1 MNYSELFNVFY
12 SNLPE
17 SVKISILD
25 KIPSDIIIEDLNES
39 SSEIGTYVELLD
51 TLAYSSVSEATVEG
65 IIDEVFSGLSA
76 DVTEEILEAYV
87 REKAVQYIEEAIAHG
102 TDAIG
107 LAGMKRER
115 AEREAKAQKVQARRE
130 AINNAVGNTVTRA
143 RELKDR
149 AVTGARQTAERIGQK
164 ANDIRNTMA
173 NKAGEVKNKAVS
185 GIKNAVGKVRDYV
198 KKATEPSA
206 KDYVN
211 AIGKKALENEKTEL
225 KVKPGSYADRY
236 AKAMKKHEET
246 YGKLNKPKKEVKAET
261 PKVEVAKA
269 KAEKAKKPKKEV
281 KAENSKVEV
290 AKAKAEK
297 AKKEVKAETPK
308 VETKKEEKPKKEVAK
323 AKAEKV
329 KKPKKEV
336 KAENPKVE
344 TKKEEKPK
352 VEVAKAEEV
361 KKEKEVK
368 AETPKVET
376 KKEESTEKSSKS
388 PIKVK
393 NVYKAHGDLKPSEE
407 AKIKAESK
415 KEKEVKAE
423 TPKVEAKKE
432 EISKAE
438 TPKVEAKKEDAV
450 DKLINSPSG
459 AKRTREQM
467 EKIYDVK
474 NRNKEQQD
482 IKRLKDDI
490 KMLGIEIDGA
500 EGKPSMASVRQ
511 EKMKKRDE
519 LRKKLQELQSTQTN
533 EAISNLACLLVKT
546 NISESC
552 FVEVMKITNPI
563 NNRKLKF
570 QEIASKLT
578 N

>member
-1 MNYSELFNVFY
+1 MNYNELFNVFY

-17 SVKISILD
+17 SVKVSILD
-25 KIPSDIIIEDLNES
+25 KIPSDFITEELNES
-39 SSEIGTYVELLD
+39 SSEIGAYIELLD
-51 TLAYSSVSEATVEG
+51 TLAYSSVSEATVES

-76 DVTEEILEAYV
+76 DVTEKILEAYV
-87 REKAVQYIEEAIAHG
+87 REKAIQYIEEAIAHG

-130 AINNAVGNTVTRA
+130 AINNAIGNTVTRA

-149 AVTGARQTAERIGQK
+149 AVTGARQTAEKIGQK

-198 KKATEPSA
+198 KKTTEPSA

-225 KVKPGSYADRY
+225 KVKHGSYADRY

-261 PKVEVAKA
+261 PKVEIAKA
-269 KAEKAKKPKKEV
+269 KAEKPKKEV
-281 KAENSKVEV
+281 KTETPKVET
-290 AKAKAEK
+290 
-297 AKKEVKAETPK
+297 KKEVKAETPK
-308 VETKKEEKPKKEVAK
+308 VEVAK
-323 AKAEKV
+323 VKAEKV
-329 KKPKKEV
+329 KKPKKEA
-336 KAENPKVE
+336 KAETSKVE

-352 VEVAKAEEV
+352 VEVAKVKAEKV
-361 KKEKEVK
+361 KKPKKEVK
-368 AETPKVET
+368 AETSKVET
-376 KKEESTEKSSKS
+376 KKEESIEKSSKS

-423 TPKVEAKKE
+423 TPKVETKKE
-432 EISKAE
+432 EKPKVETKKEEKPKAE
-438 TPKVEAKKEDAV
+438 TPKVEAKKEDVV
-450 DKLINSPSG
+450 DKLINSSSG
-459 AKRTREQM
+459 VKRTREQM
-467 EKIYDVK
+467 EKIYNAK

-552 FVEVMKITNPI
+552 FVEVMKITNSI

>member
-1 MNYSELFNVFY
+1 MNYNELFNVFY

-17 SVKISILD
+17 SVKVSILD
-25 KIPSDIIIEDLNES
+25 KIPSDFITEELNES
-39 SSEIGTYVELLD
+39 SSEIGAYIELLD
-51 TLAYSSVSEATVEG
+51 TLAYSSVSEATVES

-76 DVTEEILEAYV
+76 DVTEKILEAYV
-87 REKAVQYIEEAIAHG
+87 REKAIQYIEEAIAHG

-130 AINNAVGNTVTRA
+130 AINNAIGNTVTRA

-149 AVTGARQTAERIGQK
+149 AVTGARQTAEKIGQK

-198 KKATEPSA
+198 KKTTEPSA

-225 KVKPGSYADRY
+225 KVKHGSYADRY

-261 PKVEVAKA
+261 PKVEIAKA
-269 KAEKAKKPKKEV
+269 KAEKPKKEV
-281 KAENSKVEV
+281 KTETPKVET
-290 AKAKAEK
+290 
-297 AKKEVKAETPK
+297 KKEVKAETPK
-308 VETKKEEKPKKEVAK
+308 VEVAK
-323 AKAEKV
+323 VKAEKV
-329 KKPKKEV
+329 KKPKKE
-336 KAENPKVE
+336 
-344 TKKEEKPK
+344 
-352 VEVAKAEEV
+352 AKAE
-361 KKEKEVK
+361 
-368 AETPKVET
+368 TSKVET
-376 KKEESTEKSSKS
+376 KKEESIEKSSKS

-423 TPKVEAKKE
+423 TPKVETKKE
-432 EISKAE
+432 EKPKVETKKEEKPKVETKKEEKPKAE
-438 TPKVEAKKEDAV
+438 TPKVEAKKEDVV
-450 DKLINSPSG
+450 DKLINSSSG
-459 AKRTREQM
+459 VKRTREQM
-467 EKIYDVK
+467 EKIYNAK

-552 FVEVMKITNPI
+552 FVEVMKITNSI

>member
-1 MNYSELFNVFY
+1 MNYNELFNVFY

-25 KIPSDIIIEDLNES
+25 KIPSDIIIEELNES
-39 SSEIGTYVELLD
+39 SSEIGTYIELLD

-102 TDAIG
+102 TDVIE

-149 AVTGARQTAERIGQK
+149 AVTGARQTAEKIGQK

-225 KVKPGSYADRY
+225 KVKPGPYADRY

-269 KAEKAKKPKKEV
+269 KAEKVKKEV
-281 KAENSKVEV
+281 K
-290 AKAKAEK
+290 
-297 AKKEVKAETPK
+297 
-308 VETKKEEKPKKEVAK
+308 
-323 AKAEKV
+323 
-329 KKPKKEV
+329 
-336 KAENPKVE
+336 
-344 TKKEEKPK
+344 
-352 VEVAKAEEV
+352 
-361 KKEKEVK
+361 
-368 AETPKVET
+368 
-376 KKEESTEKSSKS
+376 
-388 PIKVK
+388 
-393 NVYKAHGDLKPSEE
+393 
-407 AKIKAESK
+407 
-415 KEKEVKAE
+415 KEVKAE

-450 DKLINSPSG
+450 DKLISSPSG

-467 EKIYDVK
+467 EKIYNAK
-474 NRNKEQQD
+474 NRNREQQD

-533 EAISNLACLLVKT
+533 EAISNLACLLAKT
-546 NISESC
+546 NISEEA
-552 FVEVMKITNPI
+552 FVEIMTMTNPI
-563 NNRKLKF
+563 KKKDVKKKRF
-570 QEIASKLT
+570 EEIAKKRFKKD
-578 N
+578 

>member
-432 EISKAE
+432 
-438 TPKVEAKKEDAV
+438 DAV

>member
-25 KIPSDIIIEDLNES
+25 KIPSDIIIEELNES
-39 SSEIGTYVELLD
+39 SSEIGTYIELLD

-107 LAGMKRER
+107 LAGMRRER
-115 AEREAKAQKVQARRE
+115 AEREAKAQKAQARRE

-149 AVTGARQTAERIGQK
+149 AVTGARQTAEKIGQK

-269 KAEKAKKPKKEV
+269 KAEKAKK
-281 KAENSKVEV
+281 
-290 AKAKAEK
+290 
-297 AKKEVKAETPK
+297 EVKAETPK
-308 VETKKEEKPKKEVAK
+308 VEVAK

-352 VEVAKAEEV
+352 VEVAKAKAEKVKKPKKEVKAETPKVEVAKAEKV

-368 AETPKVET
+368 AENPKVET

-438 TPKVEAKKEDAV
+438 TPKVEAKKEDAI
-450 DKLINSPSG
+450 DKLISSPSG

-467 EKIYDVK
+467 EKIYDAK

>member
-344 TKKEEKPK
+344 
-352 VEVAKAEEV
+352 
-361 KKEKEVK
+361 
-368 AETPKVET
+368 
-376 KKEESTEKSSKS
+376 S
-388 PIKVK
+388 
-393 NVYKAHGDLKPSEE
+393 
-407 AKIKAESK
+407 
-415 KEKEVKAE
+415 
-423 TPKVEAKKE
+423 
-432 EISKAE
+432 
-438 TPKVEAKKEDAV
+438 
-450 DKLINSPSG
+450 
-459 AKRTREQM
+459 
-467 EKIYDVK
+467 
-474 NRNKEQQD
+474 
-482 IKRLKDDI
+482 
-490 KMLGIEIDGA
+490 
-500 EGKPSMASVRQ
+500 
-511 EKMKKRDE
+511 
-519 LRKKLQELQSTQTN
+519 
-533 EAISNLACLLVKT
+533 
-546 NISESC
+546 
-552 FVEVMKITNPI
+552 
-563 NNRKLKF
+563 
-570 QEIASKLT
+570 
-578 N
+578 

>member
-25 KIPSDIIIEDLNES
+25 KIPSDIIIEELNES
-39 SSEIGTYVELLD
+39 SSEIGTYIELLD

-107 LAGMKRER
+107 LAGMGRER
-115 AEREAKAQKVQARRE
+115 AEREAKAQKAQARRE

-149 AVTGARQTAERIGQK
+149 AVTGARQTAEKIGQK

-225 KVKPGSYADRY
+225 KVKSGSYADRY

-269 KAEKAKKPKKEV
+269 KAEKAKK
-281 KAENSKVEV
+281 
-290 AKAKAEK
+290 
-297 AKKEVKAETPK
+297 EVKAETPK
-308 VETKKEEKPKKEVAK
+308 VEV
-323 AKAEKV
+323 AKAEK
-329 KKPKKEV
+329 
-336 KAENPKVE
+336 
-344 TKKEEKPK
+344 
-352 VEVAKAEEV
+352 V

-368 AETPKVET
+368 AENPKVET

-438 TPKVEAKKEDAV
+438 TPKVEAKKEDAI
-450 DKLINSPSG
+450 DKLISSPSG

-467 EKIYDVK
+467 EKIYDAK

>member
-25 KIPSDIIIEDLNES
+25 KIPSDIIIEELNES
-39 SSEIGTYVELLD
+39 SSEIGTYIELLD

-107 LAGMKRER
+107 LAGMRRER
-115 AEREAKAQKVQARRE
+115 AEREAKAQKAQARRE

-149 AVTGARQTAERIGQK
+149 AVTGARQTAEKIGQK

-225 KVKPGSYADRY
+225 KVKSGSYADRY

-269 KAEKAKKPKKEV
+269 KAEKAKK
-281 KAENSKVEV
+281 
-290 AKAKAEK
+290 
-297 AKKEVKAETPK
+297 EVKAETPK
-308 VETKKEEKPKKEVAK
+308 VEVAK

-352 VEVAKAEEV
+352 VEVAKAKAEKVKKPKKEVKAETPKVEVAKAEKV

-368 AETPKVET
+368 AENPKVET

-438 TPKVEAKKEDAV
+438 TPKVEAKKEDAI
-450 DKLINSPSG
+450 DKLISSPSG

-467 EKIYDVK
+467 EKIYDAK

>member
-51 TLAYSSVSEATVEG
+51 TLVYSSVSEATVES

-87 REKAVQYIEEAIAHG
+87 REKAIQYIEEAIAHG

-115 AEREAKAQKVQARRE
+115 AEREAKAQKAQARRE

-149 AVTGARQTAERIGQK
+149 AVTGARQTAEKIGQK

-198 KKATEPSA
+198 KKTTEPSA

-211 AIGKKALENEKTEL
+211 AIGKKALENDKSEL

-236 AKAMKKHEET
+236 AKAMKQHEET
-246 YGKLNKPKKEVKAET
+246 YGKLNKPKKEVKTET

-269 KAEKAKKPKKEV
+269 KAEKVQKPKKET
-281 KAENSKVEV
+281 
-290 AKAKAEK
+290 
-297 AKKEVKAETPK
+297 EVKVETPK
-308 VETKKEEKPKKEVAK
+308 VEAKKEEKA
-323 AKAEKV
+323 
-329 KKPKKEV
+329 
-336 KAENPKVE
+336 
-344 TKKEEKPK
+344 TK
-352 VEVAKAEEV
+352 
-361 KKEKEVK
+361 
-368 AETPKVET
+368 T
-376 KKEESTEKSSKS
+376 SSKS

-407 AKIKAESK
+407 AR
-415 KEKEVKAE
+415 VKA
-423 TPKVEAKKE
+423 EAKKE
-432 EISKAE
+432 ENPKVETKKESEVKAE

-459 AKRTREQM
+459 VKRTREQM
-467 EKIYDVK
+467 EKIYNVK

-519 LRKKLQELQSTQTN
+519 LRKKLQELQSAQTN
-533 EAISNLACLLVKT
+533 EAISDLVCLLAKT
-546 NISESC
+546 NISESS
-552 FVEVMKITNPI
+552 FVEVISMVNP
-563 NNRKLKF
+563 NCRKLKF

>member
-107 LAGMKRER
+107 LAGMRRER
-115 AEREAKAQKVQARRE
+115 AEREAKAQKAQARRE

-149 AVTGARQTAERIGQK
+149 AVTGARQTAEKIGQK

-198 KKATEPSA
+198 KKTTEPSA

-269 KAEKAKKPKKEV
+269 KAEKAKKEV
-281 KAENSKVEV
+281 KAETPKVEV

-297 AKKEVKAETPK
+297 VKKSKKEVKAETPK
-308 VETKKEEKPKKEVAK
+308 VETKKEEKPKVEVAK

-336 KAENPKVE
+336 KAE
-344 TKKEEKPK
+344 TPK
-352 VEVAKAEEV
+352 VEVAKAEKV

-467 EKIYDVK
+467 EKIYDAK